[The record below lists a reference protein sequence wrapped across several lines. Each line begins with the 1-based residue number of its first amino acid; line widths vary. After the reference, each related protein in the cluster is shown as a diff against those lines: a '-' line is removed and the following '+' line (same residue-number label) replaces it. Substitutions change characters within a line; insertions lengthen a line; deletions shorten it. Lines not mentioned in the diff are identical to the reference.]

1 MIFKL
6 VCAVSFC
13 VQTKCVR
20 QPLNNHTRPF
30 YLPQFLSKVHNTASS
45 LSGRYDSGEHG
56 VCTDHPCYPGYAAKN
71 SAFETS
77 TQVARDVYIP
87 VGY

>member
-6 VCAVSFC
+6 VHAVSFSVLSNC
-13 VQTKCVR
+13 IK

-30 YLPQFLSKVHNTASS
+30 YWPEFLSKVHNTVSS
-45 LSGRYDSGEHG
+45 LSGRYDPGGHC
-56 VCTDHPCYPGYAAKN
+56 VCTDHACYLGYAAKN
-71 SAFETS
+71 STFETT
-77 TQVARDVYIP
+77 TQITRDVYIP